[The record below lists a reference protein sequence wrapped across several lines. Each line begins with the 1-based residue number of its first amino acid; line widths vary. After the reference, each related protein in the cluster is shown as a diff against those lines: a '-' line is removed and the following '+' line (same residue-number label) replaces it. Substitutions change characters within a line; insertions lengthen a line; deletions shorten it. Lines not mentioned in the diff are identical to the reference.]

1 MDEKKNSIRLIT
13 VGWMI
18 AAFVI
23 ISVIVSANTSEQKGT
38 EQESGSQ
45 VISGS
50 ERLTEETISKEEEHQ
65 LVREAIDRAV
75 ADWYCGTITYDEAS
89 AILAEIQST
98 GDSEGLPF
106 LMYTV

>member
-50 ERLTEETISKEEEHQ
+50 ESIGVQGVQTR
-65 LVREAIDRAV
+65 
-75 ADWYCGTITYDEAS
+75 
-89 AILAEIQST
+89 
-98 GDSEGLPF
+98 
-106 LMYTV
+106 